1 LINFRFHLV
10 SLVAVFLALALGVMM
25 GATVIDRAIV
35 DGLETRIDT
44 VGDRADRT
52 RDENVALKAR
62 LDALEGYA
70 EQALPLLV
78 GERLKGVPV
87 AMVAIRGVDEGAV
100 RQTADIL
107 RGGGAV
113 IQGVVWLEPS
123 LALPDVSAEVK
134 LGEVLGDPFQKGAD
148 LRRAAIEA
156 LGRRLAL
163 GPEVARTQPGSVD
176 VLAGMGTAGFVAFD
190 SMGGDLDPAA
200 YPFPGSRILVVDG
213 SQGKL
218 KTDVVSLPLIR
229 ALQVAGAMVALGEV
243 FAEVESGPARGA
255 IVSGVRDDQALATRV
270 ATVDDLEQSRG
281 RAALALALDELGRG
295 QAGHYGEGPGASR
308 QLPEPV
314 PPGPGA

>member
-1 LINFRFHLV
+1 MINFRFHLV

-35 DGLETRIDT
+35 NGLEARIST

-52 RDENVALKAR
+52 RDENLALKAR
-62 LDALEGYA
+62 LDLLEGYA
-70 EQALPLLV
+70 DQALPLLV

-87 AMVAIRGVDEGAV
+87 AVVAIRGIDEAAV
-100 RQTADIL
+100 RQTADVL

-113 IQGVVWLEPS
+113 VHGVVWLEPP
-123 LALPDVSAEVK
+123 LALPDVSAEIK

-148 LRRAAIEA
+148 LRRSAIES
-156 LGRRLAL
+156 LGRRLAI
-163 GPEVARTQPGSVD
+163 GPEAPRNQPGATD
-176 VLAGMGTAGFVAFD
+176 LLLGMGTAGFLAFD
-190 SMGGDLDPAA
+190 AMGGEFEPAR
-200 YPFPGSRILVVDG
+200 YPFPGSRVLVIDG
-213 SQGKL
+213 TQGKL
-218 KTDVVSLPLIR
+218 RPDVVSMPLIR
-229 ALQVAGAMVALGEV
+229 ALQVAGAMVVLGEV
-243 FAEVESGPARGA
+243 FREAESAPARGA
-255 IVSGVRDDQALATRV
+255 IVAGVRDDQALATRV
-270 ATVDDLEQSRG
+270 ATVDDVEQPQG

>member
-1 LINFRFHLV
+1 MINFRFHLV

-35 DGLETRIDT
+35 NGLEARIST
-44 VGDRADRT
+44 VGDRADKT
-52 RDENVALKAR
+52 RDENLALKAR
-62 LDALEGYA
+62 LDLLEGYA

-87 AMVAIRGVDEGAV
+87 AMVAIRGVDEAAV
-100 RQTADIL
+100 RGTADVL

-113 IQGVVWLEPS
+113 VHGVVWLEPA
-123 LALPDVSAEVK
+123 LALPDVSAEIK

-148 LRRAAIEA
+148 LRRSAIEA
-156 LGRRLAL
+156 LGRRLAI
-163 GPEVARTQPGSVD
+163 GPEAPRNQPGSGD
-176 VLAGMGTAGFVAFD
+176 LLLGMGTAGFVTFD
-190 SMGGDLDPAA
+190 AMGGEFEPTR
-200 YPFPGSRILVVDG
+200 YPTSGSRVLVIDG
-213 SQGKL
+213 TRGRL
-218 KTDVVSLPLIR
+218 RPDVVSLPLIR
-229 ALQVAGAMVALGEV
+229 SLQVAGAMVVLGEV
-243 FAEVESGPARGA
+243 FSEAKSAPARGA
-255 IVSGVRDDQALATRV
+255 IVAGVRDDQALVTRV
-270 ATVDDLEQSRG
+270 ATVDDVEQPQG

>member
-10 SLVAVFLALALGVMM
+10 SLVAVFLALAVGVMM

-35 DGLETRIDT
+35 NGLETRIDT
-44 VGDRADRT
+44 VGDRANRT

-62 LDALEGYA
+62 LDALEGFA
-70 EQALPLLV
+70 DQALPLLV

-100 RQTADIL
+100 RQTVDIL
-107 RGGGAV
+107 RGGGALV
-113 IQGVVWLEPS
+113 SGVVWLEPS

-134 LGEVLGDPFQKGAD
+134 LGDVLGDPFQKGAD
-148 LRRAAIEA
+148 LRRSAIEA
-156 LGRRLAL
+156 LGQRLAI
-163 GPEVARTQPGSVD
+163 GPEVARSQAGAGD
-176 VLAGMGTAGFVAFD
+176 VLIGMGTAGFVAID
-190 SMGGDLDPAA
+190 SLGGEVDPTS
-200 YPFPGSRILVVDG
+200 YPFPGSRFIVIDG
-213 SQGKL
+213 PQAKL
-218 KTDVVSLPLIR
+218 KTDIATLPLIR

-243 FAEVESGPARGA
+243 FAEVESGPGRGA
-255 IVSGVRDDQALATRV
+255 IVAGVRDDQALVTRV
-270 ATVDDLEQSRG
+270 ATVDDVEEARG

-314 PPGPGA
+314 PPVPGA

>member
-1 LINFRFHLV
+1 MINFRFHLV

-35 DGLETRIDT
+35 NGLETRIDT
-44 VGDRADRT
+44 VGKRADRT

-62 LDALEGYA
+62 LDALERYS

-87 AMVAIRGVDEGAV
+87 AVLAVRGVDEGAV
-100 RQTADIL
+100 RQTADML
-107 RGGGAV
+107 RTGGAV
-113 IQGVVWLEPS
+113 LDGVVWLEPS

-134 LGEVLGDPFQKGAD
+134 LGDVLGDPFQKGAD
-148 LRRAAIEA
+148 LRRSAIEA
-156 LGRRLAL
+156 LGRRLAM
-163 GPEVARTQPGSVD
+163 GPGAARNETGSVD
-176 VLAGMGTAGFVAFD
+176 VLAGMGTAGFLAFEG
-190 SMGGDLDPAA
+190 MAGDFDPSR
-200 YPFPGSRILVVDG
+200 YPVPASRVLVIDG

-243 FAEVESGPARGA
+243 FAEFERGPARGA
-255 IVSGVRDDQALATRV
+255 IVSGVRDDQALVTRV

-308 QLPEPV
+308 QLPEPI
-314 PPGPGA
+314 PPVPGA

>member
-1 LINFRFHLV
+1 MINFRFHLV

-35 DGLETRIDT
+35 NGLETRIDT
-44 VGDRADRT
+44 VGKRADRT

-62 LDALEGYA
+62 LDALEQYS

-87 AMVAIRGVDEGAV
+87 AVVAVRGVDEGAV

-107 RGGGAV
+107 RNGGAV
-113 IQGVVWLEPS
+113 LDGVVWLEPS

-134 LGEVLGDPFQKGAD
+134 LGDVLGDPFQKGAD

-156 LGRRLAL
+156 LGRRLAM
-163 GPEVARTQPGSVD
+163 GPGAATNEPGSVD
-176 VLAGMGTAGFVAFD
+176 VLAGMGTAGFIAFE
-190 SMGGDLDPAA
+190 SMGGDFDPSRYPLAA
-200 YPFPGSRILVVDG
+200 SRVLVIDG

-243 FAEVESGPARGA
+243 FAEVEAGPARGA

-308 QLPEPV
+308 QLPEPT
-314 PPGPGA
+314 PPVPGA

>member
-1 LINFRFHLV
+1 MINFRFHLV

-35 DGLETRIDT
+35 NGLEARIDT
-44 VGDRADRT
+44 VGERADRT
-52 RDENVALKAR
+52 REENVALKAR
-62 LDALEGYA
+62 LDALESYA

-107 RGGGAV
+107 RGGGASV
-113 IQGVVWLEPS
+113 PGVVWLEPS

-148 LRRAAIEA
+148 LRRTAIEA
-156 LGRRLAL
+156 LGRRLAV
-163 GPEVARTQPGSVD
+163 GPEAGSPGSAD
-176 VLAGMGTAGFVAFD
+176 VLAGMGSAGFVAFD
-190 SMGGDLDPAA
+190 SLGGDFDLTV
-200 YPFPGSRILVVDG
+200 YPFPGSRVLVIDG

-229 ALQVAGAMVALGEV
+229 ALQVAGATVALGEV

-308 QLPEPV
+308 QLPEPP